1 MSLTQSDIK
10 CTKRTLIVREGKMTE
25 ETKQFKLMIPLEMKR
40 WLAIEAAKNMRSQ
53 NAEILIAIRERMER
67 LEKEK
72 GAAQS

>member
-1 MSLTQSDIK
+1 
-10 CTKRTLIVREGKMTE
+10 MTE